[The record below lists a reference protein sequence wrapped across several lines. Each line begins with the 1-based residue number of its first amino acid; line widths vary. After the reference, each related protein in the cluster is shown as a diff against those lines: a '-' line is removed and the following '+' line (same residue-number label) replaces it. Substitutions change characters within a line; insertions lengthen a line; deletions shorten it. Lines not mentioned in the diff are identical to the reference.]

1 MGKIVEK
8 TVDLNANLLYLKHE
22 IVADTSKTQAGIEF
36 RNMAYG
42 TITAVKFEARGYNA
56 FGDEI
61 QVDGKSTFDIVTQ
74 DLIISPK
81 KYAKLDIVLPNNDIR
96 KLDLKLK
103 QVCYANGK
111 IVDEQ
116 LENKVTYKIE
126 NLDGTGNLEEL
137 EAKRLLKK
145 KTDEAV
151 CFPKKIGQNWICI
164 CGYLNKNTDTICH
177 QCGCRQIDIF
187 EYCTEEK
194 IQAQINEK
202 KKKETEEQAKQE
214 EERIRLEEEE
224 KRQREEWERQET
236 EQRIKKTRRNKIITG
251 IVVGIVMCGVIGY
264 LVNERVI
271 IPKHK
276 YNHAVSMMK
285 NEKYQEAALEFSALG
300 DYKDALK
307 KTNEATYKNACQL
320 LEAKLY
326 DEAEKA
332 FEGLGDYKD
341 SADKIVEVENCKKQ
355 KKYDDAMA
363 LIGVQE
369 GSQEEGQ
376 SGQPVED
383 AEDTAEETS
392 QEPEK
397 AADTGSSEDAATL
410 DVSKSLTGT
419 HDVEIKV
426 KDYGTIDVQLDAD
439 TAPITV
445 TNFIKLVQ
453 EDFYDGLTFHRIMDG
468 FMIQGGDPL
477 GNGTGGSDQTIKGE
491 FKNNKV
497 ENNISHKRGVISMAR
512 SSDPDSASSQFFIVQ
527 TDSTFLDGDYA
538 AFGEVTSGMDVVDA
552 ICKDAKPTDD
562 NGTIPADQQ
571 PVIEYIKV
579 LD

>member
-1 MGKIVEK
+1 MKRKYLAVLCAAVLSACMFTGCGNKDTDNKETARTASEEQQGTEK
-8 TVDLNANLLYLKHE
+8 DAE
-22 IVADTSKTQAGIEF
+22 EAGIS
-36 RNMAYG
+36 
-42 TITAVKFEARGYNA
+42 
-56 FGDEI
+56 
-61 QVDGKSTFDIVTQ
+61 DGS
-74 DLIISPK
+74 
-81 KYAKLDIVLPNNDIR
+81 
-96 KLDLKLK
+96 
-103 QVCYANGK
+103 
-111 IVDEQ
+111 
-116 LENKVTYKIE
+116 
-126 NLDGTGNLEEL
+126 
-137 EAKRLLKK
+137 
-145 KTDEAV
+145 
-151 CFPKKIGQNWICI
+151 
-164 CGYLNKNTDTICH
+164 DTE
-177 QCGCRQIDIF
+177 D
-187 EYCTEEK
+187 
-194 IQAQINEK
+194 
-202 KKKETEEQAKQE
+202 
-214 EERIRLEEEE
+214 
-224 KRQREEWERQET
+224 
-236 EQRIKKTRRNKIITG
+236 
-251 IVVGIVMCGVIGY
+251 
-264 LVNERVI
+264 
-271 IPKHK
+271 
-276 YNHAVSMMK
+276 
-285 NEKYQEAALEFSALG
+285 
-300 DYKDALK
+300 
-307 KTNEATYKNACQL
+307 
-320 LEAKLY
+320 
-326 DEAEKA
+326 
-332 FEGLGDYKD
+332 
-341 SADKIVEVENCKKQ
+341 
-355 KKYDDAMA
+355 
-363 LIGVQE
+363 VQE

-383 AEDTAEETS
+383 AEDAAEETS

-397 AADTGSSEDAATL
+397 AADTGSSEDAVTL

-453 EDFYDGLTFHRIMDG
+453 ENFYDGLTFHRIMDG